1 MGKTGIPRRIGSFM
15 SLNNWF
21 SKGMTFTEYVNYMQV
36 NRPELEGVYK
46 ELELNHEDVQY
57 FSELKNKNLRII
69 TLTADWCG
77 DAALCVPVLQRLAE
91 VASIETRFL
100 IRDEN
105 LELMDQYLTNETS
118 RSIPIFIFI
127 DEKGEEQAVWG
138 PRSPEVQ
145 QFVSEKRT
153 ELPPQDA
160 PDFPDKQKVMF
171 ASFKKAV
178 TTEPRYWQSVVS
190 DVRKRLETRICQ

>member
-1 MGKTGIPRRIGSFM
+1 
-15 SLNNWF
+15 
-21 SKGMTFTEYVNYMQV
+21 MTFTEYVDYMQV

-46 ELELNHEDVQY
+46 QLELNHDALQY
-57 FSELKNKNLRII
+57 FSQFQDKNLRMIS
-69 TLTADWCG
+69 LTADWCG

-91 VASIETRFL
+91 ITSIETRFL

-105 LELMDQYLTNETS
+105 LELMDQYLTNGTS

-127 DEKGEEQAVWG
+127 DKNGEEKAVWG

-145 QFVSEKRT
+145 QLVSEKRA

-160 PDFPDKQKVMF
+160 PDFPDKQKEMF
-171 ASFKKAV
+171 VSFKKAV
-178 TTEPRYWQSVVS
+178 TTEPKYWQSVVQ
-190 DVRKRLETRICQ
+190 DVRKRFETRMN